1 MPPETRNMKHA
12 LFFVALLLASCK
24 PASAPPA
31 VSVDGAWARA
41 TVPGQTGS
49 AAYFTIR
56 NAGGPDKLLSV
67 TSPAADASLH
77 STSMDNGVMR
87 KRPLE
92 ALDVPARGT
101 EELKPGG
108 THVMLMGLKQ
118 PLQALDIPEKGTV
131 ELKPGG
137 THVMLMGLK
146 QPLQAGLALE
156 LDLKF
161 EKSGERKVS
170 AQVRPTGAGAGM

>member
-1 MPPETRNMKHA
+1 MKYA
-12 LFFVALLLASCK
+12 LFFAALLLASCK

-41 TVPGQTGS
+41 TISGQSGS
-49 AAYFTIR
+49 VAYFTIR
-56 NAGGPDKLLSV
+56 NAGGEDKLLTVSSSGV
-67 TSPAADASLH
+67 DASLH

-87 KRPLE
+87 MRPLE
-92 ALDVPARGT
+92 ALDIPAN
-101 EELKPGG
+101 
-108 THVMLMGLKQ
+108 
-118 PLQALDIPEKGTV
+118 GTV

-146 QPLQAGLALE
+146 QPLQAGSALE

-161 EKSGERKVS
+161 EKSGERKVT
-170 AQVRPTGAGAGM
+170 AEVRPATMGAGM

>member
-1 MPPETRNMKHA
+1 MKHA

-41 TVPGQTGS
+41 TVPGQMGS

-87 KRPLE
+87 MR
-92 ALDVPARGT
+92 
-101 EELKPGG
+101 
-108 THVMLMGLKQ
+108 
-118 PLQALDIPEKGTV
+118 PLQALDVPEKGTV

-146 QPLQAGLALE
+146 QPLQAGLALG

-170 AQVRPTGAGAGM
+170 ADVRPADAGAGM

>member
-1 MPPETRNMKHA
+1 MKPA
-12 LFFVALLLASCK
+12 LFFAALLLASCK

-31 VSVDGAWARA
+31 VSVVDAWARA
-41 TVPGQTGS
+41 TVPDQMGS

-56 NAGGPDKLLSV
+56 NGGGADKLLSV

-77 STSMDNGVMR
+77 STSIDNGVMR
-87 KRPLE
+87 MR
-92 ALDVPARGT
+92 
-101 EELKPGG
+101 
-108 THVMLMGLKQ
+108 Q
-118 PLQALDIPEKGTV
+118 LQALDVAAKGAV

-146 QPLQAGLALE
+146 QPLQAGTTLE

-161 EKSGERKVS
+161 EKSGERRVD
-170 AQVRPTGAGAGM
+170 AQVRPASAGAGL

>member
-1 MPPETRNMKHA
+1 MKYA
-12 LFFVALLLASCK
+12 LFFAALLLASCK

-31 VSVDGAWARA
+31 VSVDGVWARA
-41 TVPGQTGS
+41 NVPGQSGS

-56 NAGGPDKLLSV
+56 NAGGEDTLLTVS
-67 TSPAADASLH
+67 SPGANASLH

-87 KRPLE
+87 MRPLE
-92 ALDVPARGT
+92 T
-101 EELKPGG
+101 
-108 THVMLMGLKQ
+108 
-118 PLQALDIPEKGTV
+118 LDIPANGTV

-146 QPLQAGLALE
+146 QPLQAGSALE

-161 EKSGERKVS
+161 EKSGERKVM
-170 AQVRPTGAGAGM
+170 AEVRPATMGAGM

>member
-1 MPPETRNMKHA
+1 MKCA
-12 LFFVALLLASCK
+12 LFFAALLLASCK

-31 VSVDGAWARA
+31 VSVDGVWARA
-41 TVPGQTGS
+41 TVPGQSGS

-56 NAGGPDKLLSV
+56 NAGGEDKLLTVS
-67 TSPAADASLH
+67 SPGADASLH

-87 KRPLE
+87 MR
-92 ALDVPARGT
+92 
-101 EELKPGG
+101 
-108 THVMLMGLKQ
+108 
-118 PLQALDIPEKGTV
+118 PLQALDIPANGTV

-146 QPLQAGLALE
+146 QPLQAGSALE

-161 EKSGERKVS
+161 EKSGERKVM
-170 AQVRPTGAGAGM
+170 AEVRPASSGAGM

>member
-1 MPPETRNMKHA
+1 MKHA
-12 LFFVALLLASCK
+12 LFFAALLLASCK

-41 TVPGQTGS
+41 TVTGQTGS

-56 NAGGPDKLLSV
+56 NAGGEDKLLAV

-87 KRPLE
+87 MRPLASIE
-92 ALDVPARGT
+92 IPANGSI
-101 EELKPGG
+101 ELKPGG
-108 THVMLMGLKQ
+108 THVMLMGLKR
-118 PLQALDIPEKGTV
+118 PLAAGT
-131 ELKPGG
+131 
-137 THVMLMGLK
+137 T
-146 QPLQAGLALE
+146 LE

-161 EKSGERKVS
+161 ERSGERKVT
-170 AQVRPTGAGAGM
+170 AEVRPADAGTGM

>member
-1 MPPETRNMKHA
+1 MKPA
-12 LFFVALLLASCK
+12 LFFAALLLASCK

-41 TVPGQTGS
+41 TVPGQMGS

-56 NAGGPDKLLSV
+56 NAGGDDKLLSV
-67 TSPAADASLH
+67 TSPMAGASLH
-77 STSMDNGVMR
+77 STSLDNGVMR
-87 KRPLE
+87 MRPL
-92 ALDVPARGT
+92 A
-101 EELKPGG
+101 
-108 THVMLMGLKQ
+108 
-118 PLQALDIPEKGTV
+118 ALDIPAKGTV

-146 QPLQAGLALE
+146 QPLQAGTTLE

-161 EKSGERKVS
+161 EKSGERRVD
-170 AQVRPTGAGAGM
+170 AQVRPASAGAGL

>member
-1 MPPETRNMKHA
+1 MKHA
-12 LFFVALLLASCK
+12 LFFAALLLASCK

-41 TVPGQTGS
+41 TVPGQMGS

-87 KRPLE
+87 MR
-92 ALDVPARGT
+92 
-101 EELKPGG
+101 
-108 THVMLMGLKQ
+108 
-118 PLQALDIPEKGTV
+118 PLQALDVPENGTV

-146 QPLQAGLALE
+146 QPLQAGSALE

-170 AQVRPTGAGAGM
+170 AQVRPTDAGAEM